1 MYLLCDII
9 TYSMS
14 SSIIIGDLGA
24 SLKAT
29 DPFFLLISLFSN
41 LIHRNVF
48 SYSLYLSLLIA
59 KGEVKSPIIPL
70 LPFAREGESLYHP
83 RPEPESELS
92 LSISLPVLKKP
103 RLGHGGQETPTR
115 PASPSNTSGFSL
127 GRPPDD
133 YSITALNMIG
143 GSGPPFHCEPE
154 SSTGKVEENVA
165 LLRQQQL
172 ESLLTADIELSRL
185 VSPLAFHAQEDTAV
199 SPMAPVL
206 SLFTGSSSP
215 FMVEEQS
222 IELSINKHSQRHL
235 LYTAYF
241 PLSNQHLTKQELSE
255 RSVVLCGIGKSR
267 NKVEKIVKGIMD
279 NVEHYF
285 RLLQNVSS
293 PVLPDNTICP
303 NLMQKF
309 QLLPMFEQ
317 FVIATECEKRL
328 QLTIRRN
335 CGFTNTSICSALVFV
350 CELLEISGGI
360 RQILELLVDIIA
372 GDTQRDEEGREG
384 VKKGNMESSF
394 IAPSTLPHDLCLPVI
409 CLLRK
414 YLSCLL
420 LSQQDTTIVFE
431 G

>member
-1 MYLLCDII
+1 
-9 TYSMS
+9 MS
-14 SSIIIGDLGA
+14 VHVAGDLGA
-24 SLKAT
+24 PLKST
-29 DPFFLLISLFSN
+29 DPFFHLISLFSN
-41 LIHRNVF
+41 LIHHNVF

-83 RPEPESELS
+83 RPDESELS
-92 LSISLPVLKKP
+92 LSIPLPVLKKP
-103 RLGHGGQETPTR
+103 RLDHEGQDTPTG
-115 PASPSNTSGFSL
+115 PVSPSNTSSFSL
-127 GRPPDD
+127 GRPPADD
-133 YSITALNMIG
+133 ISITALNMIG
-143 GSGPPFHCEPE
+143 E
-154 SSTGKVEENVA
+154 SSGGSFNCESESSAGKVEEDVA
-165 LLRQQQL
+165 LLRRQQL
-172 ESLLTADIELSRL
+172 ELLTADSSLSRL
-185 VSPLAFHAQEDTAV
+185 VSPIAFHVQEDTAV

-206 SLFTGSSSP
+206 SLFTGNSSSL
-215 FMVEEQS
+215 FMEEEQS

-241 PLSNQHLTKQELSE
+241 PLSNHHLTKQELSE

-293 PVLPDNTICP
+293 PVLPDNTGCP

-309 QLLPMFEQ
+309 QVLPMFEQ
-317 FVIATECEKRL
+317 CFIATECEKRL
-328 QLTIRRN
+328 RSIVRRN
-335 CGFTNTSICSALVFV
+335 CGFTNMSICSALVFV

-360 RQILELLVDIIA
+360 RQILDLLVDIIS
-372 GDTQRDEEGREG
+372 GDIQKEEEGEG
-384 VKKGNMESSF
+384 EGEKRGNMELSSA
-394 IAPSTLPHDLCLPVI
+394 APSALPPDLCLPVI
-409 CLLRK
+409 GLLRK

-420 LSQQDTTIVFE
+420 LSQQDTSIVFE